1 MRCPF
6 CQNEMGAAADA
17 CPRCH
22 RRHSPQVA
30 RFITQGWNAL
40 QGGAEEEARAAFTQA
55 LQATPQNDKAQIQ
68 SYVAYLFT
76 QAKAPPAAAA
86 ASVGSQSQSQAQL
99 RSQPQAQ
106 PQARPQAQRSAPP
119 QSATVSAPAPRQT
132 AQPSAGAARRGL
144 FFNFN
149 ERPVNI
155 MRVMDDAKRQQAEY
169 AKARTQ
175 RMRLVALL
183 VPAGLPFICAD
194 VALGYNLH
202 TFSLVAL
209 VLWGAALVGF
219 IVLRR
224 NRPTGQEFGPA
235 FNNARA
241 IFETLKDDLSPKRTL
256 VGWLDLTGTQQASK
270 IARQHTSTSGM
281 PIAFYRDEWLRM
293 KMPLYD
299 GNVLRVSAIERA
311 KARLGKWK
319 TGRISGKRKWRP
331 GGTVWAKRELRV
343 AVTVNRD
350 VYETLPIQP
359 ASQVGKYVVS
369 TSQNDEGSIVLTATA
384 DQSVGG
390 GDILQ
395 VLRFVYDHLK
405 PRQTSTAAGGQ

>member
-1 MRCPF
+1 MKCPF
-6 CQNEMGAAADA
+6 CQNEMGDAVDA

-30 RFITQGWNAL
+30 RYIAQGWNAL
-40 QGGAEEEARAAFTQA
+40 LGGAEEEARAAFTQA
-55 LQATPQNDKAQIQ
+55 LQATPQNDKQQIQ

-76 QAKAPPAAAA
+76 QAKAPPATAA
-86 ASVGSQSQSQAQL
+86 ASV
-99 RSQPQAQ
+99 QPQPHPRARRQAQ
-106 PQARPQAQRSAPP
+106 PTPRA
-119 QSATVSAPAPRQT
+119 ATVSAPAPRPQ
-132 AQPSAGAARRGL
+132 ASQPSARAARRGL

-149 ERPVNI
+149 ERPLNI
-155 MRVMDDAKRQQAEY
+155 VRVMDDAKRQQAEY
-169 AKARTQ
+169 AKRYTQ
-175 RMRLVALL
+175 RKWLVALL
-183 VPAGLPFICAD
+183 LPVGLPFVCAD
-194 VALGYNLH
+194 VTLGYNIC

-224 NRPTGQEFGPA
+224 SRPIGQEFGPG
-235 FNNARA
+235 FDSART
-241 IFETLKDDLSPKRTL
+241 IFETLKDDLSPKSTL

-281 PIAFYRDEWLRM
+281 PIAYYRDEWLRM

-299 GNVLRVSAIERA
+299 GNVLRVTAIERA

-319 TGRISGKRKWRP
+319 TGRISHKRKWKP
-331 GGTVWAKRELRV
+331 GGTVWARRELRV

-350 VYETLPIQP
+350 VYETVLPIQP
-359 ASQVGKYVVS
+359 ASQVGRYVVG
-369 TSQNDEGSIVLTATA
+369 TSQNDEGSIVLTATS
-384 DQSVGG
+384 DQSVSG

-405 PRQTSTAAGGQ
+405 PRQTPAAAGGQ

>member
-1 MRCPF
+1 MKCPF
-6 CQNEMGAAADA
+6 CQNEMGEAVDA

-30 RFITQGWNAL
+30 RYIAQGWNAL

-55 LQATPQNDKAQIQ
+55 LQATPQNDKKQIQ

-76 QAKAPPAAAA
+76 QAKAPPATAAA
-86 ASVGSQSQSQAQL
+86 PVQPQP
-99 RSQPQAQ
+99 RSRARQQAQ
-106 PQARPQAQRSAPP
+106 PAPRA
-119 QSATVSAPAPRQT
+119 ATVSAPAPRPQ
-132 AQPSAGAARRGL
+132 AGQPSARAAQRGL

-149 ERPVNI
+149 ERPLNI
-155 MRVMDDAKRQQAEY
+155 VRVMDDAKRQQAEY
-169 AKARTQ
+169 AKRYTQ
-175 RMRLVALL
+175 RKWLVALL
-183 VPAGLPFICAD
+183 LPVGLPFVCAD
-194 VALGYNLH
+194 VTLGYNIC

-224 NRPTGQEFGPA
+224 NRPTGQEFGPG
-235 FNNARA
+235 FDSART
-241 IFETLKDDLSPKRTL
+241 IFETLKDDLSPKSTL

-281 PIAFYRDEWLRM
+281 PIAYYRDEWLRM

-299 GNVLRVSAIERA
+299 GNVLRVTAIERA

-319 TGRISGKRKWRP
+319 TGRISHKRKWKP
-331 GGTVWAKRELRV
+331 GGTVWARRELRV

-350 VYETLPIQP
+350 VYETLPVQP
-359 ASQVGKYVVS
+359 ASQVGRYVVG
-369 TSQNDEGSIVLTATA
+369 TSQNDEGSIVLTATT
-384 DQSVGG
+384 DQSVSG

-405 PRQTSTAAGGQ
+405 PRQTPEAAGGQ

>member
-1 MRCPF
+1 MKCPF
-6 CQNEMGAAADA
+6 CQNEMGDAADM

-30 RFITQGWNAL
+30 RYIAQGWNAL
-40 QGGAEEEARAAFTQA
+40 QGGAEGDARTAFTQA
-55 LQATPQNDKAQIQ
+55 LQATPPNDKKQIQ
-68 SYVAYLFT
+68 AYVAHLFT
-76 QAKAPPAAAA
+76 LAKTPPAP
-86 ASVGSQSQSQAQL
+86 VGPQSQSQAQPQ
-99 RSQPQAQ
+99 SQPRARVAA
-106 PQARPQAQRSAPP
+106 PQA
-119 QSATVSAPAPRQT
+119 ATVSAPAPRQA
-132 AQPSAGAARRGL
+132 AQPSAGAAQRGL
-144 FFNFN
+144 FLNFN

-169 AKARTQ
+169 ATRYTQ
-175 RMRLVALL
+175 RKRRVALL
-183 VPAGLPFICAD
+183 LPAGLLFIGAD
-194 VALGYNLH
+194 VALGYNIC

-209 VLWGAALVGF
+209 VLWVAALVGF

-224 NRPTGQEFGPA
+224 NRPTGQEFGPG
-235 FNNARA
+235 FDNARA

-256 VGWLDLTGTQQASK
+256 IGWLDLTGTQQPGK
-270 IARQHTSTSGM
+270 IARQQTSTSGM

-299 GNVLRVSAIERA
+299 GNVMRVSAIERA
-311 KARLGKWK
+311 KARLGQWK
-319 TGRISGKRKWRP
+319 TGRISGKRKWKA
-331 GGTVWAKRELRV
+331 GGTVWARRELRV

-359 ASQVGKYVVS
+359 ASQVGKYVVDA
-369 TSQNDEGSIVLTATA
+369 SQSDEGRIVLTATA
-384 DQSVGG
+384 DQSVGS

-405 PRQTSTAAGGQ
+405 PRQTPTAAGGQ

>member
-1 MRCPF
+1 MKCPF
-6 CQNEMGAAADA
+6 CQNEMGKATNA

-22 RRHSPQVA
+22 RRHSLQVA
-30 RFITQGWNAL
+30 RYILQGWNAL
-40 QGGAEEEARAAFTQA
+40 QSGREEEARAAFTEA

-86 ASVGSQSQSQAQL
+86 PVQPQSQPATQE
-99 RSQPQAQ
+99 QAQ
-106 PQARPQAQRSAPP
+106 PAPP
-119 QSATVSAPAPRQT
+119 KAATVSAPRPR
-132 AQPSAGAARRGL
+132 AAHPSAHAAQRGL
-144 FFNFN
+144 FLNFN
-149 ERPVNI
+149 ERPANI
-155 MRVMDDAKRQQAEY
+155 VRVMDDAKRQQAEY
-169 AKARTQ
+169 AQKRN
-175 RMRLVALL
+175 RWKWLVAAL

-194 VALGYNLH
+194 VTFGYNVC

-209 VLWGAALVGF
+209 VLWGAAVVGV

-224 NRPTGQEFGPA
+224 NRPTGQDFGPGFDTA
-235 FNNARA
+235 HA
-241 IFETLKDDLSPKRTL
+241 IFETLKDDLSPKSTL
-256 VGWLDLTGTQQASK
+256 VGWLDLTGTQQTGK
-270 IARQHTSTSGM
+270 IARQHSSASGM
-281 PIAFYRDEWLRM
+281 PIAYYRDEWLRM

-319 TGRISGKRKWRP
+319 TGRISGKRKWKP
-331 GGTVWAKRELRV
+331 GGTVWARRELRV

-359 ASQVGKYVVS
+359 ASQVGRYAVG
-369 TSQNDEGSIVLTATA
+369 TSQNDEGSVVLSATT
-384 DQSVGG
+384 DQSVSSD
-390 GDILQ
+390 DILQ

-405 PRQTSTAAGGQ
+405 PRQTPAAAGGQ

>member
-1 MRCPF
+1 MKCPF
-6 CQNEMGAAADA
+6 CQNEMGDAVDA

-30 RFITQGWNAL
+30 RYIAQGWNAL
-40 QGGAEEEARAAFTQA
+40 LGGAEEEARAAFTQA
-55 LQATPQNDKAQIQ
+55 LQATPQNDKQQIQ

-76 QAKAPPAAAA
+76 QAKAPPATAA
-86 ASVGSQSQSQAQL
+86 ASV
-99 RSQPQAQ
+99 QPQPHPRARRQAQ
-106 PQARPQAQRSAPP
+106 PTPRA
-119 QSATVSAPAPRQT
+119 ATVSAPAPRPQ
-132 AQPSAGAARRGL
+132 ASQPSARAARRGL

-149 ERPVNI
+149 ERPLNI
-155 MRVMDDAKRQQAEY
+155 VRVMDDAKRQQAEY
-169 AKARTQ
+169 AKRYTQ
-175 RMRLVALL
+175 RKWLVALL
-183 VPAGLPFICAD
+183 LPVGLPFVCAD
-194 VALGYNLH
+194 VTLGYNIC

-224 NRPTGQEFGPA
+224 SRPIGQECGPGVDS
-235 FNNARA
+235 ART
-241 IFETLKDDLSPKRTL
+241 IFETLKDDLSPKSTL

-281 PIAFYRDEWLRM
+281 PIAYYRDEWLRM

-299 GNVLRVSAIERA
+299 GNVLRVTAIERA

-319 TGRISGKRKWRP
+319 TGRISHKRKWKP
-331 GGTVWAKRELRV
+331 GGTVWARRELRV

-350 VYETLPIQP
+350 VYETVLPIQP
-359 ASQVGKYVVS
+359 ASQVGRYVVG
-369 TSQNDEGSIVLTATA
+369 TSQNDEGSIVLTATS
-384 DQSVGG
+384 DQSVSG

-405 PRQTSTAAGGQ
+405 PRQTPAAAGGQ